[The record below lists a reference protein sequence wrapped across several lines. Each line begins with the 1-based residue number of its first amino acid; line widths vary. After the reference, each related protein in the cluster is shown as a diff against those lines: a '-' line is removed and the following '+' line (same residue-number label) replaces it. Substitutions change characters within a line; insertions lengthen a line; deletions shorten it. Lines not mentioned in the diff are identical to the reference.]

1 MYYILDNVTIF
12 SWELIEWS
20 DIWTW
25 TVENNGIIIRAMK
38 TKCVA
43 RGSQW
48 SKINGKVFDVI
59 LLYLRT
65 KLEPVD
71 LK

>member
-1 MYYILDNVTIF
+1 VTFGHEQLKIM
-12 SWELIEWS
+12 
-20 DIWTW
+20 
-25 TVENNGIIIRAMK
+25 VCIIIRAMK